1 MTDTI
6 NSSDHRRIR
15 NRIAA
20 GVALWFGVAFTVA
33 ATGNFHVPAGEPPLP
48 LVIAALTPVAVFF
61 ILYAQVPAFRA
72 FVLGL
77 DLRTLVIVQSW
88 RVIGSVFLALYAY
101 DVLPGLFAWPA
112 GLGDV
117 AVGISAPFVAAALI
131 ARPAFAG
138 ERAFVIWN
146 GLGILDFFVAF
157 FTGALA
163 SGVIPGLV
171 EVTSEPVGV
180 LPLAVIPGFLVP
192 LFAIL
197 HLAAVL
203 QGRRLARA
211 QAEPLAAAA

>member
-1 MTDTI
+1 MTETI
-6 NSSDHRRIR
+6 HSGDHRRIR
-15 NRIAA
+15 NRIGAA
-20 GVALWFGVAFTVA
+20 VVLWFGVALTAA

-48 LVIAALTPVAVFF
+48 LVVAALTPVAVFF
-61 ILYAQVPAFRA
+61 AVYAWAPAFRA

-88 RVIGSVFLALYAY
+88 RVVGSVFLVLYAY

-117 AVGISAPFVAAALI
+117 AVGISAPFIAAILI

-163 SGVIPGLV
+163 SGVVPGLV
-171 EVTSEPVGV
+171 EVTSAPLGA
-180 LPLAVIPGFLVP
+180 LPLALIPGFLVP

-197 HLAAVL
+197 
-203 QGRRLARA
+203 QGRRIFRA
-211 QAEPLAAAA
+211 TSGAVAAAA